1 MDTPH
6 PEIARELDIL
16 DLPIGV
22 YVVAPAG
29 QFIAC
34 NRPVRAML
42 DLPLE
47 GDVRASIAQF
57 YADPKTRGAF
67 LRKATAAEAR
77 GAYLEKEIIAFRVG
91 ARTIYVEDY
100 CKPLRDPTTR
110 EIIGYVG
117 CLVDVTAEHAADKR
131 ESKLQK
137 RVEELTFDIGR
148 ILHANTGTLLMAQ
161 QTLDGVAEA
170 LGQRALKELNA
181 VPLEEMDEQLIKE
194 ATLLANAMEK
204 LLQSTEPERRCKA
217 LSDAKWDALTGKIA
231 PLRQVRDLI
240 PGMEMRAPALRATAH
255 QIATICQ
262 EMAPGVL
269 PRELARD
276 VLRAAAQLE
285 NSACLVDVLMTRTAI
300 IQMDSTLRSLRDF
313 ITADVRTYE
322 PKKRLSV
329 KQLTD
334 QAITHIAEFVRS
346 SRVDIV
352 RRDRDFD
359 TQVEGIERDLVRALS
374 NLLHNAIKYSW
385 RRDRAKTPWVTIR
398 TYAREGMVCIEFENW
413 GVPIAQ
419 EEIEQGLIFQLGYRG
434 KWSKDRGRLGT
445 GIGLTDAQRTAQT
458 HYGDLRVASRPSNP
472 GWIRPDDP
480 NYHNQPF
487 VTTVTFCIPE
497 AVRR

>member
-1 MDTPH
+1 M
-6 PEIARELDIL
+6 ARELNIL
-16 DLPIGV
+16 DLPIGI
-22 YVVAPAG
+22 YVVAPDG
-29 QFIAC
+29 RFIAC
-34 NRPVRAML
+34 NRPVRAMFN
-42 DLPLE
+42 LPLE
-47 GDVRASIAQF
+47 GDLDVSIAQF
-57 YADPKTRGAF
+57 YADPKTRGDL
-67 LRKATAAEAR
+67 LRQANEAEAR
-77 GAYLEKEIIAFRVG
+77 GAYLEKEIVAFRVG
-91 ARTIYVEDY
+91 ERNIYVEDY
-100 CKPLRDPTTR
+100 CKPLHDPATH
-110 EIIGYVG
+110 ELIGYIG
-117 CLVDVTAEHAADKR
+117 CLVDITVEHEADKR

-170 LGQRALKELNA
+170 FGQRTIKELIT
-181 VPLEEMDEQLIKE
+181 VPLEEMDDQLIKE
-194 ATLLANAMEK
+194 AALLANAIDK
-204 LLQSTEPERRCKA
+204 LAQATEPERRCQA

-231 PLRQVRDLI
+231 PLRQARDLI
-240 PGMEMRAPALRATAH
+240 PGMEMRAPTLRTTAH
-255 QIATICQ
+255 QITTLCQ
-262 EMAPGVL
+262 DMAPGVL
-269 PRELARD
+269 SRELVRD

-313 ITADVRTYE
+313 ITADVRVYE

-334 QAITHIAEFVRS
+334 QAITQIAEFARS

-359 TQVEGIERDLVRALS
+359 TTVEGVERDLVRALT

-385 RRDRAKTPWVTIR
+385 RRDRSKTPWVVIR
-398 TYAREGMVCIEFENW
+398 TYARAGMACIEFENW

-445 GIGLTDAQRTAQT
+445 GIGLTDAKRTAQT

-472 GWIRPDDP
+472 GWIQPDDP
-480 NYHNQPF
+480 NYYNQPF
-487 VTTVTFCIPE
+487 VTTVTFCMPE